1 MRFFATILDILDAGV
16 DGDPQKARAYGEL
29 LVERVNTE
37 QELPDEE
44 RARLVAAL
52 RRVLDRDPGQ
62 KRVMIYP
69 AVGGEEAQA
78 VLAAPVSLSIT
89 HREGKPVGVQLP
101 GYADQDAPFIQLWL
115 RNQRAYKTV
124 RAYAANIVR
133 FYVDVE
139 KPLPQVTL
147 ADLQDYAEELYD
159 LAPASQASM
168 LAAVKSCLTFC
179 AQAGYLRANVGVAL
193 KLPRPEERRA
203 ERILSEAHVQR
214 MLALENDKRNHA
226 ILMLL
231 YGGALRVSELC
242 GLRRRNL
249 QPYGERGQ
257 ITVYGKRSKTRSV
270 PVLPSVW
277 QEIDVLS
284 TGFEPDAYVFQSRQ
298 RKNGRGEVTGGR
310 LDQSQVDEIVK
321 AAAIRAGVEVYERV
335 IERGPRA
342 GEQEVRSRVSP
353 HWLRHASASHS
364 IDRGESLPV
373 VRDTL
378 GQSSIAVT
386 DVYSHARPG
395 QGSTLRLPL

>member
-1 MRFFATILDILDAGV
+1 MRFLATVADILDAGV
-16 DGDPQKARAYGEL
+16 RGDSLKARRYGEL
-29 LVERVNTE
+29 LCQRI
-37 QELPDEE
+37 QEEDGVSEE
-44 RARLVAAL
+44 EKARCL
-52 RRVLDRDPGQ
+52 RVLRSVLDCDPGE
-62 KRVMIYP
+62 RGGVILP
-69 AVGGEEAQA
+69 AGEESQ
-78 VLAAPVSLSIT
+78 VVIAAPIVLSIT
-89 HREGKPVGVQLP
+89 HREGKPVRVQLP
-101 GYADQDAPFIQLWL
+101 GYADQDASFIQLWL

-124 RAYAANIVR
+124 KAYAANIVR

-139 KPLPQVTL
+139 KSLSQVML

-179 AQAGYLRANVGVAL
+179 AQAGYLKANVGVAL
-193 KLPRPEERRA
+193 KLPKPEERRA
-203 ERILSEAHVQR
+203 ERILSEAQVQR
-214 MLALENDKRNHA
+214 MLAFETDPRNHA
-226 ILMLL
+226 ILMAL

-249 QPYGERGQ
+249 QSHGESGQ
-257 ITVYGKRSKTRSV
+257 ITVYGKRSKTRSI

-277 QEIDVLS
+277 KELDALS
-284 TGFEPDAYVFQSRQ
+284 AGFDRDAYVFQSRQ
-298 RKNGRGEVTGGR
+298 GKNGRGEETGGR
-310 LDQSQVDEIVK
+310 LDQSQVDEVVK
-321 AAAIRAGVEVYERV
+321 AAAIRAGVEVYEREV
-335 IERGPRA
+335 VRGPRA
-342 GEQEVRSRVSP
+342 GEKEVRSRVSP

-364 IDRGESLPV
+364 IDRGETLPV

>member
-1 MRFFATILDILDAGV
+1 MRFLATILDILESGLS
-16 DGDPQKARAYGEL
+16 GDSQKARAYGEL
-29 LVERVNTE
+29 LVERMRAE
-37 QELPDEE
+37 EGLSDEE
-44 RARLVAAL
+44 RLRVVAAL
-52 RRVLDRDPGQ
+52 RGVLDRDPGQ
-62 KRVMIYP
+62 KGAIIYP
-69 AVGGEEAQA
+69 VGEATQA
-78 VLAAPVSLSIT
+78 VIAAPVALSIV
-89 HREGKPVGVQLP
+89 HREGKPITVQLP
-101 GYADQDAPFIQLWL
+101 GYTEQDAPFIQLWL

-124 RAYAANIVR
+124 KAYAANITR
-133 FYVDVE
+133 FYADVE
-139 KPLPQVTL
+139 KPLPQITL

-179 AQAGYLRANVGVAL
+179 AQTQYLKANVGVAL
-193 KLPRPEERRA
+193 KLPKPEERRA
-203 ERILSEAHVQR
+203 ERILSETQVQR
-214 MLALENDKRNHA
+214 MLAFEADPRNHA
-226 ILMLL
+226 ILMAL

-242 GLRRRNL
+242 SLRRRNL
-249 QPYGERGQ
+249 QAHGESGQ
-257 ITVYGKRSKTRSV
+257 ITVYGKRSKTRSI

-277 QEIDVLS
+277 KELDALS
-284 TGFEPDAYVFQSRQ
+284 IGFERDTYVFQSRQ
-298 RKNGRGEVTGGR
+298 GKNGRGEVTGGR

-335 IERGPRA
+335 VERGPRA
-342 GEQEVRSRVSP
+342 GEKEIRSRVSP

-364 IDRGESLPV
+364 IDRGETLPV